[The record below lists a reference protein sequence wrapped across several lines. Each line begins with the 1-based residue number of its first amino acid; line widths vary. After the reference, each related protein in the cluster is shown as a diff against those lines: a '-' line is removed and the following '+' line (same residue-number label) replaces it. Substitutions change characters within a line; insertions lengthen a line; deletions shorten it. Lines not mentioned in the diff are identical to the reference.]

1 MSSAHHSRSR
11 GRQRVTS
18 TSEDE
23 EECDDFVQELQ
34 SRPPKCL
41 LDVLKVRLSSMDL
54 RTADRLSAFSEDITS
69 EDILVG
75 GFIVRQHKKPLL
87 RDKCE
92 LQLQIERNLDSALSH
107 R

>member
-1 MSSAHHSRSR
+1 MSSTHHSRSR

-18 TSEDE
+18 TSED

-54 RTADRLSAFSEDITS
+54 RYDFT
-69 EDILVG
+69 
-75 GFIVRQHKKPLL
+75 
-87 RDKCE
+87 
-92 LQLQIERNLDSALSH
+92 
-107 R
+107 